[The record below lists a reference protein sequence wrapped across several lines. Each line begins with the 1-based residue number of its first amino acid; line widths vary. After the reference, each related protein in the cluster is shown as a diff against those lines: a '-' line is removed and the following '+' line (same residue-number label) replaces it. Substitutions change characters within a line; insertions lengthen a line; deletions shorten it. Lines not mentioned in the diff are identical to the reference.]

1 MLRESAKRF
10 VRQIVVIG
18 FAREKSIDDILQ
30 MLPREAHYIF
40 TQAAI
45 SRAMPAEELAQKA
58 QSAGL
63 QGEVQASVVEAMA
76 RARQMASEED
86 MIFVGGSNF
95 VVAEVL

>member
-1 MLRESAKRF
+1 
-10 VRQIVVIG
+10 
-18 FAREKSIDDILQ
+18 
-30 MLPREAHYIF
+30 
-40 TQAAI
+40 
-45 SRAMPAEELAQKA
+45 MPAEELAQKA

-86 MIFVGGSNF
+86 MIFVGGSYF